1 MQIQCTFFSHPLISF
16 LLIVSRSFSPKCLLC
31 QNEMCAPR
39 QRLVSCIQR
48 MKMFAF
54 DSRPAFDCVCV
65 FLIFPCCPRLCAAC
79 CFCTQCTKW
88 VVWDRVASC
97 VSTEW
102 NEFASRLLVS
112 LWHGN
117 NDTFLSLSERRD
129 EQLEQLR
136 PVRDR
141 LCDLFGVPR
150 PVLKKV
156 GNHFRLHTYSAKVK
170 VVLATLSGN
179 SSRLLSPHWCMNSCE
194 QKTC

>member
-1 MQIQCTFFSHPLISF
+1 MQIQCTFFLTPSYLF
-16 LLIVSRSFSPKCLLC
+16 LVVSRSFSAKCLLC

-97 VSTEW
+97 VSTVW
-102 NEFASRLLVS
+102 VKWICLSAFGVIVTRKQ
-112 LWHGN
+112 WH
-117 NDTFLSLSERRD
+117 LSLSLNAGTSSWSSYDLCGTDCATCLGCPGQCWRRS
-129 EQLEQLR
+129 
-136 PVRDR
+136 
-141 LCDLFGVPR
+141 GVIFVYTLIPR
-150 PVLKKV
+150 
-156 GNHFRLHTYSAKVK
+156 
-170 VVLATLSGN
+170 
-179 SSRLLSPHWCMNSCE
+179 M
-194 QKTC
+194 

>member
-31 QNEMCAPR
+31 QNEMCTPR

-54 DSRPAFDCVCV
+54 DSHPAFDCVCV

-117 NDTFLSLSERRD
+117 NDTFLSLWTQGRAVGAATTCAGPTV
-129 EQLEQLR
+129 R
-136 PVRDR
+136 PVWGAQASVEEGRESF
-141 LCDLFGVPR
+141 LFTH
-150 PVLKKV
+150 L
-156 GNHFRLHTYSAKVK
+156 FRESKSSAGYAIWK
-170 VVLATLSGN
+170 LFQTSF
-179 SSRLLSPHWCMNSCE
+179 SSLMYE
-194 QKTC
+194 